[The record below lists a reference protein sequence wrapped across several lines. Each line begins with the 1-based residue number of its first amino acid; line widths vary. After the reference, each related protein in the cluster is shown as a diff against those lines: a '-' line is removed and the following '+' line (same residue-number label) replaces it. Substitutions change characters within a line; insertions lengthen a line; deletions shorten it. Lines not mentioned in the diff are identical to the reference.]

1 LKSVQEKELK
11 EMENKMQQEM
21 KEQKELDL
29 TFLNN
34 TITIHQQEMKQLK
47 HTMNND
53 RWARQNEKQALTQK
67 MTSEY
72 LSEGAARV
80 MEAL

>member
-1 LKSVQEKELK
+1 
-11 EMENKMQQEM
+11 MENKMQQEM
-21 KEQKELDL
+21 KEQKDLDL
-29 TFLNN
+29 NFLNN

-47 HTMNND
+47 QTMNND

-72 LSEGAARV
+72 FKRKRACIA
-80 MEAL
+80 